1 MKFKKMYIG
10 FLMRNPEDGKYVV
23 ECQLTLTSQL
33 LYQQLEIKEEQGLIV
48 QLSNGKEYVTVR
60 KLKKGSVNLGVKV
73 LVEVVSWRN

>member
-10 FLMRNPEDGKYVV
+10 FLMQNPEDEKYIV

-48 QLSNGKEYVTVR
+48 ELSNGKEYVTVR
-60 KLKKGSVNLGVKV
+60 KLKKGSAKVGVKV